1 MSKSIILELE
11 NINLIINRK
20 KILEEINLSL
30 TRGKSYVLMGPNGSG
45 KSSLAKVIMGYP
57 DYQPQGGGKIIFQD
71 QDITNLSMDK
81 RAKLGIFLSSQA
93 PPEFDGI
100 KVTDLLQ
107 TALASKKS
115 RLQIRREVE
124 KLSQELQLEPTVVK
138 KPLNQTASGG
148 ERKKL
153 ELLQAAILDPT
164 LLILDE
170 IDTGVDVDSL
180 KTISQFI
187 KNHFV
192 KANKT
197 LLLIT
202 HYQRILEHLTPDR
215 VLVMKAGRITRS
227 GDYSLAKLI
236 DKKGYGWI

>member
-20 KILEEINLSL
+20 RILEEINLSL
-30 TRGKSYVLMGPNGSG
+30 TRGKSYALMGPNGSG

-57 DYQPQGGGKIIFQD
+57 DYQPQNGGKIIFQD

-100 KVTDLLQ
+100 KVTALLQ
-107 TALASKKS
+107 TASAPKRS
-115 RLQIRREVE
+115 RLQIRKEVE

-180 KTISQFI
+180 KTISRFI